1 LSDFGFRPPIP
12 LTPGENIQVVRSR
25 TFPLRPQDD
34 KTESPYFSPRQA
46 PLEGP
51 FASLLEDRPFPPSK
65 IPQDTSNLP
74 KLNFNSL
81 ISVGRCNSAP
91 VNRSQQEQMEDL
103 AGMMSNTVT
112 VFQDRIKL
120 ASPPT
125 PKRKSSTVPPPRNP
139 SNLQIPIDLPPL
151 EKVTFPNP
159 DNLSQQ

>member
-1 LSDFGFRPPIP
+1 MGPNSSFLSDFGFRPPIP

-65 IPQDTSNLP
+65 IPQDTS
-74 KLNFNSL
+74 
-81 ISVGRCNSAP
+81 
-91 VNRSQQEQMEDL
+91 
-103 AGMMSNTVT
+103 
-112 VFQDRIKL
+112 KL

-139 SNLQIPIDLPPL
+139 SNLQIPIDPPPL